1 MTRYEIDS
9 KATAI
14 SMEIERLLK
23 EVNTSLEIDGLTPEQ
38 AEALSNIKKHL
49 EGANEEVIYL
59 F

>member
-1 MTRYEIDS
+1 MTKYEIDS
-9 KATAI
+9 KAAAI
-14 SMEIERLLK
+14 SMEIERLLE
-23 EVNTSLEIDGLTPEQ
+23 EVNTPLEIDSLTPEQ

>member
-1 MTRYEIDS
+1 MTKYEIDS
-9 KATAI
+9 KAAAI
-14 SMEIERLLK
+14 SMEIERLLEDVK
-23 EVNTSLEIDGLTPEQ
+23 TILDADGLTPEQ